1 MIDCT
6 QALMATQIIMR
17 LAQLENLPQ
26 VILFAEAPLVQMTIE
41 SFDLR
46 WEVVREDGQ
55 FTTVRRKP

>member
-1 MIDCT
+1 VIDCT